1 MSGGFYPE
9 YESVSAAP
17 KQTLRHAVP
26 GTVCLGEDADRQ
38 MSSDM
43 IKIKRGLDIPLAGA
57 PSGQLDTGVTTRTAG
72 LLGADYHGMKP
83 TMAVKVGDVVK
94 RGDLLFTDKKCEG
107 VRYTSPAGGRVSAI
121 NRGAK
126 RAFQSVVVEIDGDE
140 AASFD
145 QYSAEAA
152 RELSAEDIKTQ
163 LIQSG
168 QWTALRARPF
178 GRVADPATSPAGLF
192 ITAIDTHPHA
202 PDPQQVISREAEAFE
217 LGQTLLANLV
227 YCPVYLCAAPGADIP
242 EATHERVSRHDF
254 TGPHPAGLA
263 GTHIHFLMGASAAR
277 TAWTIGY
284 QDVIAVGRL
293 FLDGALCVER
303 VVALAGPS
311 VSRPR
316 LVLSRVGADLQAL
329 VAGEG
334 KGDDARLLSGS
345 VLGGRAVQSDTAY
358 LGRYHQQVALLP
370 EGRERAFMGWLS
382 PGVNKHSVM
391 GIYLSSWFGSKPLA
405 MSTNTNGS
413 ERAMVPVGAYEK
425 VMPLDIL
432 PTQLLRALLVGD
444 TETAQALGCLELDEE
459 DLALCTYVCP
469 GKYEYGGI
477 LRDNLTRIEKDG

>member
-1 MSGGFYPE
+1 
-9 YESVSAAP
+9 
-17 KQTLRHAVP
+17 
-26 GTVCLGEDADRQ
+26 

-57 PSGQLDTGVTTRTAG
+57 PSGDLDTGVTTRAAG

-83 TMAVKVGDVVK
+83 TMAVQVGDVVK

-152 RELSAEDIKTQ
+152 RELSAEAIKNQ

-202 PDPQQVISREAEAFE
+202 PDPQQVIAREAEAFE

-227 YCPVYLCAAPGADIP
+227 DCPVYLCAAPGADMP
-242 EATHERVSRHDF
+242 QATQERISRHDF
-254 TGPHPAGLA
+254 SGPHPAGLA
-263 GTHIHFLMGASAAR
+263 GTHVHFLMGASAER
-277 TAWTIGY
+277 IAWTIGY

-293 FLDGALCVER
+293 FLDGALYVER

-334 KGDDARLLSGS
+334 EGDDARLLSGS

-358 LGRYHQQVALLP
+358 LGRYHQQVVLLP

-477 LRDNLTRIEKDG
+477 LRDNLTRIEKEG

>member
-1 MSGGFYPE
+1 
-9 YESVSAAP
+9 
-17 KQTLRHAVP
+17 
-26 GTVCLGEDADRQ
+26 

-57 PSGQLDTGVTTRTAG
+57 PSGELDTAVTTRAAA

-83 TMAVKVGDVVK
+83 TMAVQVGDVVK

-140 AASFD
+140 AASFE

-152 RELSAEDIKTQ
+152 GELSAEAIKTQ
-163 LIQSG
+163 LIESG

-178 GRVADPATSPAGLF
+178 GRVADPAKSPAGLF

-202 PDPQQVISREAEAFE
+202 PDPERVIAREADAFE

-227 YCPVYLCAAPGADIP
+227 DCPVYLCAAPGAEMP
-242 EATHERVSRHDF
+242 QATHERISRHDF
-254 TGPHPAGLA
+254 SGPHPAGLA
-263 GTHIHFLMGASAAR
+263 GTHVHFLMGASAER
-277 TAWTIGY
+277 IAWTIGY

-293 FLDGALCVER
+293 FLDGALYVER

-334 KGDDARLLSGS
+334 EGDDARLLSGS

-477 LRDNLTRIEKDG
+477 LRDNLTRIEKEG

>member
-1 MSGGFYPE
+1 
-9 YESVSAAP
+9 
-17 KQTLRHAVP
+17 
-26 GTVCLGEDADRQ
+26 
-38 MSSDM
+38 M

-57 PSGQLDTGVTTRTAG
+57 PSGEVDAAVTTRAAG

-83 TMAVKVGDVVK
+83 TMAVQVGDIVK

-126 RAFQSVVVEIDGDE
+126 RAFQSVVVEVDGDE

-145 QYSAEAA
+145 QYSAESA
-152 RELSAEDIKTQ
+152 RELSAEAIKNQ

-178 GRVADPATSPAGLF
+178 GRVADPATSPSGLF

-202 PDPQQVISREAEAFE
+202 PDPQRVIAREAEAFE

-227 YCPVYLCAAPGADIP
+227 DCPVYLCAAPDADMP
-242 EATHERVSRHDF
+242 QAAHERISRHDF
-254 TGPHPAGLA
+254 SGPHPTGLA
-263 GTHIHFLMGASAAR
+263 GTHVHFLMGASAER
-277 TAWTIGY
+277 IAWTVGY

-293 FLDGALCVER
+293 FLDGALYVER

-316 LVLSRVGADLQAL
+316 LILSRMGADLQAL
-329 VAGEG
+329 VAGESEG
-334 KGDDARLLSGS
+334 IDARLLSGS

-477 LRDNLTRIEKDG
+477 LRDNLTRIEKEG

>member
-9 YESVSAAP
+9 YDSVSTVP
-17 KQTLRHAVP
+17 KQRLRHAVP
-26 GTVCLGEDADRQ
+26 ATVCLAENADRQ

-57 PSGQLDTGVTTRTAG
+57 PSGELDTAVTTRAAA

-83 TMAVKVGDVVK
+83 TMAVQVGDVVK

-140 AASFD
+140 AASFE

-152 RELSAEDIKTQ
+152 RELSAEAIKTQ

-202 PDPQQVISREAEAFE
+202 PDPEQVIAREADAFE

-227 YCPVYLCAAPGADIP
+227 DCPVYLCAAPGADMP
-242 EATHERVSRHDF
+242 QATHERISRHDF
-254 TGPHPAGLA
+254 SGPHPAGLA
-263 GTHIHFLMGASAAR
+263 GTHVHFLMGASAER
-277 TAWTIGY
+277 IAWTIGY

-293 FLDGALCVER
+293 FMDGALYVER

-334 KGDDARLLSGS
+334 EGDDARLLSGS

-477 LRDNLTRIEKDG
+477 LRDNLTRIEKEG

>member
-1 MSGGFYPE
+1 M
-9 YESVSAAP
+9 
-17 KQTLRHAVP
+17 
-26 GTVCLGEDADRQ
+26 VCLAENADRQ

-57 PSGQLDTGVTTRTAG
+57 PSGELDASVTTRAAG

-83 TMAVKVGDVVK
+83 TMAVQVGDVVK
-94 RGDLLFTDKKCEG
+94 RGDLLFSDKKCEG

-145 QYSAEAA
+145 QYAAEAA
-152 RELSAEDIKTQ
+152 RELPAEAIKNQ

-202 PDPQQVISREAEAFE
+202 PDPQQVIAREAEAFE
-217 LGQTLLANLV
+217 LGQALLANLV
-227 YCPVYLCAAPGADIP
+227 DCPVYLCAAPGAEIP
-242 EATHERVSRHDF
+242 QAAHEHISRHDF
-254 TGPHPAGLA
+254 AGPHPAGLA
-263 GTHIHFLMGASAAR
+263 GTHVHFLMGASAER
-277 TAWTIGY
+277 IAWTIGY

-293 FLDGALCVER
+293 FLDGALYVER

-334 KGDDARLLSGS
+334 EGDDARLLSGS

-477 LRDNLTRIEKDG
+477 LRDNLTRIEKEG

>member
-1 MSGGFYPE
+1 
-9 YESVSAAP
+9 
-17 KQTLRHAVP
+17 
-26 GTVCLGEDADRQ
+26 

-57 PSGQLDTGVTTRTAG
+57 PSGELDTSVTTRAAG

-83 TMAVKVGDVVK
+83 TMAVQVGDVVK
-94 RGDLLFTDKKCEG
+94 RGDLLFSDKKCEG

-145 QYSAEAA
+145 QYAAEAA
-152 RELSAEDIKTQ
+152 RDLPAEAIKNQ

-202 PDPQQVISREAEAFE
+202 PDPQQVIAREAEAFE
-217 LGQTLLANLV
+217 LGQALLANLV
-227 YCPVYLCAAPGADIP
+227 DCPVYLCAAPGAEIP
-242 EATHERVSRHDF
+242 QAAHEHISRHDF
-254 TGPHPAGLA
+254 AGPHPAGLA
-263 GTHIHFLMGASAAR
+263 GTHVHFLMGASAER
-277 TAWTIGY
+277 IAWTIGY

-293 FLDGALCVER
+293 FLDGALYVER

-334 KGDDARLLSGS
+334 EGDDARLLSGS

-477 LRDNLTRIEKDG
+477 LRDNLTRIEKEG

>member
-1 MSGGFYPE
+1 M
-9 YESVSAAP
+9 
-17 KQTLRHAVP
+17 
-26 GTVCLGEDADRQ
+26 GENADRQ

-57 PSGQLDTGVTTRTAG
+57 PSGELDTGVTTRAAA

-83 TMAVKVGDVVK
+83 TMAVQVGDVVK

-140 AASFD
+140 ATSFE
-145 QYSAEAA
+145 QYSAAAA
-152 RELSAEDIKTQ
+152 RELSAETIKTQ

-202 PDPQQVISREAEAFE
+202 PDPEQVIAREADAFE

-227 YCPVYLCAAPGADIP
+227 DCTVYLCAAPGADMP
-242 EATHERVSRHDF
+242 QATHERISRHDF
-254 TGPHPAGLA
+254 SGPHPAGLA
-263 GTHIHFLMGASAAR
+263 GTHVHFLMGASAER
-277 TAWTIGY
+277 IAWTIGY

-293 FLDGALCVER
+293 FLDGALYVER

-334 KGDDARLLSGS
+334 EGDDARLLSGS

-477 LRDNLTRIEKDG
+477 LRDNLTRIEKEG